1 MERLKDSFKW
11 VFFDMKKTTI
21 LMAVLLA
28 SAALIEAF
36 TVNSALNVASLNDGD
51 ISQSHVIKLSLI
63 QNSQVLIL
71 TAFLC
76 YFISKVIGASVGT
89 WGQIKAQFH
98 AFFFSVFVG
107 LVLAMIAGSLMSF
120 FFEGGNMEMQIIGI
134 TLLFGLFMIMCY
146 WHYYAMYLV
155 RRKMQSMGIKYTT
168 KVMLTDT
175 FSLFKH
181 WSYVVRL
188 SLFMLAVTVVSVA
201 FSSLVS
207 ATLDSI
213 YIGAIAKVAFYPFS
227 IVALVWFALTLRDH
241 YGKP

>member
-11 VFFDMKKTTI
+11 VIFDMRKTTM
-21 LMAVLLA
+21 LMVVLLVV
-28 SAALIEAF
+28 AALIEAF
-36 TVNSALNVASLNDGD
+36 TVNSAFNVASLNDGD
-51 ISQSHVIKLSLI
+51 ISQSHVIKLSII
-63 QNSQVLIL
+63 QNVQVLIL

-76 YFISKVIGASVGT
+76 YFMSRVIDANVGA

-107 LVLAMIAGSLMSF
+107 LVLAMIAGSLMNF
-120 FFEGGNMEMQIIGI
+120 LLAGENLEMQILGI

-155 RRKMQSMGIKYTT
+155 RRKMQNMGVKYTT
-168 KVMLTDT
+168 KVMLIDT

-188 SLFMLAVTVVSVA
+188 SLFMLTITVASVA
-201 FSSLVS
+201 FSSLIS
-207 ATLDSI
+207 ATVDSI
-213 YIGAIAKVAFYPFS
+213 YIGTVAKAFFYPFS
-227 IVALVWFALTLRDH
+227 IVALVWFSLSLRDC